1 LHFGG
6 FGRTVTADE
15 IIGGQNDMEGALK
28 ISVVIPA
35 FNEEKLIGGTLE
47 AVQKAMGAF
56 RERGWGTELIICD
69 NNSTDGT
76 AALARAAGAT
86 VVFEPVNQIG
96 RARNRGAEAA
106 TGDWLLFVDADS
118 RPTRELL
125 AEVAAA
131 IETGRYLY
139 GGATVKFD
147 DFHPVWSNGVKIWN
161 AMSRIGKFVAGSF
174 IFCERAAFVKLGG
187 FDNTIFVGEE
197 LELRNRLKRLA
208 RETGKRAIIL
218 HRHPLVTSARKG
230 KLYSMREMLWFLARS
245 TFRWRRTVTDRDA
258 CHAWYDGRR

>member
-1 LHFGG
+1 
-6 FGRTVTADE
+6 
-15 IIGGQNDMEGALK
+15 MEGGLK

-35 FNEEKLIGGTLE
+35 FNEEKLIGATLE
-47 AVQKAMGAF
+47 CVKKAMGAF
-56 RERGWGTELIICD
+56 SERGWGTEFIVCD

-125 AEVAAA
+125 SDVAAA
-131 IETGRYLY
+131 IETGKYLY
-139 GGATVKFD
+139 GGATIRFD
-147 DFHPVWSNGVKIWN
+147 DFHPFWSIGTKVWNVI
-161 AMSRIGKFVAGSF
+161 SRVGKFVAGSF
-174 IFCERAAFVKLGG
+174 FFCERAAFVKVGG
-187 FDNTIFVGEE
+187 FDDKLFVGEE

-218 HRHPLVTSARKG
+218 HRHPMVTSARKG
-230 KLYSMREMLWFLARS
+230 QLYSTREILWFLVRS
-245 TFRWRRTVTDRDA
+245 TLFWRRTTTNRDA